1 MTHFDASE
9 NKVQLISGDFAFLY
23 ETRTGSVEMAEKSH
37 DNPGKW
43 VIGKVEVADLEK
55 FVNAIKKIQ
64 N

>member
-9 NKVQLISGDFAFLY
+9 NKVQLIVGDFAFLY
-23 ETRTGSVEMAEKSH
+23 ETRTGSVEVAETSA
-37 DNPGKW
+37 DDPGYW
-43 VIGKVEVADLEK
+43 NLGKIEVADLEK